1 MGFLCG
7 TNKRYLQTQA
17 WRWLATTLLTRHGL
31 RSLFSLPWDQLVG
44 KLLEWGKQ
52 KDRQTRQGHIT
63 ALNGSVSCV
72 KWPTC
77 NIEVEILLQRTELYY
92 LAGGKVKVQSPFPL
106 PSPPL
111 GSPFFFFF
119 NAVPLRFLFS
129 HSSCLNRVC
138 CVRKKRRILS
148 IIQV

>member
-77 NIEVEILLQRTELYY
+77 NIEVEILLQRTELSCRGKGQGSEPFSPSQSTAL
-92 LAGGKVKVQSPFPL
+92 LA
-106 PSPPL
+106 
-111 GSPFFFFF
+111 FFF
-119 NAVPLRFLFS
+119 NGGPLRFFS
-129 HSSCLNRVC
+129 YSSCLNRVC

>member
-72 KWPTC
+72 KWATC

-111 GSPFFFFF
+111 RSLFFFF
-119 NAVPLRFLFS
+119 NAVPFRFFFS
-129 HSSCLNRVC
+129 FFLINRVC
-138 CVRKKRRILS
+138 CVRKKRRILG